1 MNLKKKK
8 KFFSVTLVFIT
19 LSDAPHC
26 FVWWDMHKYVFKYDI
41 LLSQFSKLSDP
52 QIWLDAASQ
61 TFFSLCLGYGTVI
74 SFSSYNKTK
83 NNCIYDAFTI
93 VLINCGTSIFAGTV
107 IYSILGHRQLDLGQD
122 IHQVRALD
130 FIIILRRFN

>member
-1 MNLKKKK
+1 MFQLNL
-8 KFFSVTLVFIT
+8 
-19 LSDAPHC
+19 
-26 FVWWDMHKYVFKYDI
+26 

-61 TFFSLCLGYGTVI
+61 MFFSLCLGYGTVI

-83 NNCIYDAFTI
+83 NNCIYDTFTI

-122 IHQVRALD
+122 IHQVRVLD
-130 FIIILRRFN
+130 FIYNNFALVQLTHVQRNSLQ